1 MNSEH
6 TLSAAV
12 ISKTARRIKVG
23 YVRRQHSNPK
33 DRFAAWVSRHPSL
46 ILSGDWLEQ
55 AGFPTGAVVSVKV
68 EYGKLVLC
76 PEPE

>member
-1 MNSEH
+1 MKYEH
-6 TLSAAV
+6 TLSTDV

-23 YVRRQHSNPK
+23 YVRRNHPCPK
-33 DRFAAWVSRHPSL
+33 DRFSAWVSRHPSL
-46 ILSGDWLEQ
+46 ILSGDWLAQ
-55 AGFPTGAVVSVKV
+55 AGFPTGVIVTVKV